1 MDLVQDND
9 PFIWDADRL
18 RKELCTA
25 DRTWDAPP
33 NLKFPHPDRL
43 ADKLLDLEIDGE
55 SLLIYRD
62 MMGSLASLMVD
73 LGINK
78 VPQQLSFCAVVQLL
92 QARSPAYRRWKKN
105 QNGAPDIPDSDVDMD
120 DHLPMPPISETSPA
134 LRSAEATAESSATAL
149 RSEDPGGID
158 QATAT
163 FPSASEEP
171 PMKKQKR
178 IVPTTISTSPRH
190 SSMPNFIPTE
200 ADRFTHADPLSSHL
214 QNSLQDGASDFAYL
228 GAAKL
233 TSQDMFGPDMSSDQD
248 SADQFTWVKSGRL
261 PPGRQLQVNRAMKKY
276 LRLADSTADTPST
289 PSEKDKVLPLFGE
302 SDDEY
307 DSDTYRE
314 MEMEE
319 EERIKAAALERKMLS
334 KDEVDGVI
342 SDAIQ
347 ALADLWAET
356 KKPVWDRKALGL
368 WNRHKHAGIRRSE
381 VDKALSRRKRLDARI
396 ARICKE
402 MGQDK
407 WRNRDELQR
416 QTASLELSVFD
427 REYECWLMKM
437 LNNPT
442 PPPKPNRLSRPTL
455 PPKKPAATNEGDEEI
470 LTSDSDSGF
479 DDFIVDDE
487 RMDIEPD
494 LGDASMEDSRME
506 LDPRLESSPGPS
518 SPGPSSPGPSSPG
531 PRTPGPSLLDHQ
543 TPASEAVDYDLTQIE
558 DQQPTPD
565 PETPSRHPPGTKNTP
580 IDLAPSP
587 ADTTFQAPDRIPGLD
602 DPAALVKVGSA
613 YWERVNDP
621 ERLVVT
627 VLHTWDLSERT
638 SLLTCVEESG
648 SDELWQKLIMRATE
662 KGELSPVQ
670 DKMTEEDSIDK
681 VAFMLA
687 RLFEV
692 YASCSSA
699 RSRETARLRRPTIG
713 RIHSHSSL
721 FDKFCQLLR
730 GVEPAP
736 SAPAIPIKIKVKR
749 PRNAAQDNDE
759 PDVGVG
765 DDEEEDIQ
773 TASSDSEDD
782 LPLSPANKRRQRKV
796 VRDRAAEDI
805 QEINARQK
813 KEYEERRRLL
823 RERLAVSGSVSADM
837 SQFIINDAKQD
848 DQGFI
853 YVHQHIAGRV
863 KPHQVEGIRFMWN
876 QVVVLRQGCLLA
888 HTMGLGKTMQV
899 ITLLVAIA
907 EASRSQDKSIS
918 SQVPGNLKKSKTLVL
933 CPAGL
938 VDNWVDEL
946 LIWSPQ
952 DTAHVSLLGSLSKI
966 NASLDAEQRK
976 ARVRRWAEDGGVLVI
991 GYTMFVAMCK
1001 DDEMRDLLWQKPH
1014 IVIADEAHHLK
1025 KQQSQAHKATAN
1037 FRTANRI
1044 AMTGTPLANNVGDY
1058 YAMINWVAPNY
1069 LGSPKDFTKDY
1080 EKPIKQG
1087 LYSDSSAS
1095 DKRIALKKLHM
1106 LKQTV
1111 APKVHRMGIAALKD
1125 DLPTKKEFV
1134 IYLRLTDVQMAAYR
1148 AYADHV
1154 LNDDKVTS
1162 QMAGPKIWAFVAILS
1177 SLLAHP
1183 YVFREKLQKR
1193 KDELAVAQGS
1203 RAGPS
1208 KSGSAAAKGSCL
1220 GLFNKSG
1227 LAGARSGRAE
1237 AATSTD
1243 DESNE
1248 SRVEFPETLLSDV
1261 LATVS
1266 TRNIED
1272 FDLSW
1277 KIMLLTRILDESK
1290 RAGDKVLVFSQLL
1303 TTLDFI
1309 EEVCRRQKRNFSRL
1323 DGNTPAS
1330 ERQSSVKRF
1339 NTDKGSDVYLITTKA
1354 GGVGLNI
1361 YGANRVVL
1369 FDFKFVP
1376 TDEQQAVGRAYRI
1389 GQKKPVY
1396 VYWLIAGGTFE
1407 TVVQNRSVFKSQLAS
1422 RIVDKKNP
1430 IAWSKRNGDYF
1441 KDPTIPPKAKNL
1453 AEYLGKDTVLDALLN
1468 SADLED
1474 GIRSIIMTETFE
1486 EEDPDDNILTS
1497 EDRKEI
1503 SDFIAMNQRRL
1514 REPEQTGRPA
1524 TGSGLAR
1531 VPAEWA
1537 RRPTHG
1543 TPPQPAQVPAASPQT
1558 PLPLR
1563 FPIGARPNEPS
1574 STSSLPAPAKTPL
1587 QEGAVVPEVPAQ
1599 LLRAISPPRIVSQR
1613 ASNPRPLGAMEPV
1626 AGAGTQIRGP
1636 VISPPQQPQLP
1647 AGPHSNVGQL
1657 NITSKKADFLR
1668 MLSVAYDALP
1678 LYRRKFLAPPHTVV
1692 AQVQETLDSQPQPM
1706 KGVVLLDHW
1715 VSLLK
1720 AVQHLNVAKSL
1731 IVGVIRPPK
1740 LAMMTRIELEQLIA
1754 QSTTMSELEFNAM
1767 LWNREGPDH
1776 LHNNS
1781 MRKSTSLGLS
1791 TTGDAADDAIDDA
1804 IGEAKVKAT
1813 DMHVIMREIQR
1824 SKDCD
1829 GTADRPPRLPNWA
1842 QRELTKERSKKR
1854 DGSATPSIPQTPSRL
1869 RPGDSIDSPQVID

>member
-105 QNGAPDIPDSDVDMD
+105 QNGTLDIPDSDVDMD

-134 LRSAEATAESSATAL
+134 LWSAEATAESSATAL
-149 RSEDPGGID
+149 RSEDHGGID

-163 FPSASEEP
+163 CPSASEEP

-214 QNSLQDGASDFAYL
+214 QNSLHDGASDFAYL

-233 TSQDMFGPDMSSDQD
+233 TSQDMFGPDMSNDQD
-248 SADQFTWVKSGRL
+248 SAGQFTWVKSGRL

-276 LRLADSTADTPST
+276 LRLADSTADTSST

-356 KKPVWDRKALGL
+356 KKPVWDRKAFGL
-368 WNRHKHAGIRRSE
+368 WSQHKHAKGTRKSE
-381 VDKALSRRKRLDARI
+381 VYKACIRLQRLDARI

-427 REYECWLMKM
+427 REYECWLIKM

-442 PPPKPNRLSRPTL
+442 PPPKTNRLSRPTL

-494 LGDASMEDSRME
+494 LGDAWMEDSRME
-506 LDPRLESSPGPS
+506 LDPRLENSPGPS
-518 SPGPSSPGPSSPG
+518 SPGPSSPSPSSPS
-531 PRTPGPSLLDHQ
+531 PRTPSPSLLNHQ

-565 PETPSRHPPGTKNTP
+565 PETPSRHPPGTKDTP

-613 YWERVNDP
+613 YWESVNDP

-638 SLLTCVEESG
+638 SLLTCVKESR

-662 KGELSPVQ
+662 KGELSLVQ
-670 DKMTEEDSIDK
+670 DEMTQEDSIDK

-721 FDKFCQLLR
+721 FDRFCQLLR

-736 SAPAIPIKIKVKR
+736 SAPAIPIKIKIKR
-749 PRNAAQDNDE
+749 PSNAAQDNDE
-759 PDVGVG
+759 SDVGVG

-782 LPLSPANKRRQRKV
+782 LPLSPANKRRQRRV

-907 EASRSQDKSIS
+907 EASRSQDRSIS

-966 NASLDAEQRK
+966 NASLDAVQRK

-1237 AATSTD
+1237 AASSTD

-1514 REPEQTGRPA
+1514 QEPEQTGRESSLQRPAASATPETLETTKTPDRLTRWMIKIKVPEHMRQIPVQPTTPLTAANLSSLSNHRNLRPTTPPLLSPIVPNSSPPAGPA

-1531 VPAEWA
+1531 LPAESA

-1543 TPPQPAQVPAASPQT
+1543 TPPQPAQAPAASPQT

-1563 FPIGARPNEPS
+1563 FPIGARPNELS
-1574 STSSLPAPAKTPL
+1574 STSSLPAPANTTL
-1587 QEGAVVPEVPAQ
+1587 QGGAVVPEVPAQ

-1636 VISPPQQPQLP
+1636 VTSPPQQPQLP
-1647 AGPHSNVGQL
+1647 AGPHTNVGQL
-1657 NITSKKADFLR
+1657 SISSKKADFLR

-1720 AVQHLNVAKSL
+1720 AVQHLNIAKSL

-1740 LAMMTRIELEQLIA
+1740 LAVMTRIELEQLIT

-1767 LWNREGPDH
+1767 LWNREGPDVGA
-1776 LHNNS
+1776 
-1781 MRKSTSLGLS
+1781 STPTHPVAQDKERLGL
-1791 TTGDAADDAIDDA
+1791 D
-1804 IGEAKVKAT
+1804 
-1813 DMHVIMREIQR
+1813 
-1824 SKDCD
+1824 
-1829 GTADRPPRLPNWA
+1829 
-1842 QRELTKERSKKR
+1842 
-1854 DGSATPSIPQTPSRL
+1854 
-1869 RPGDSIDSPQVID
+1869 